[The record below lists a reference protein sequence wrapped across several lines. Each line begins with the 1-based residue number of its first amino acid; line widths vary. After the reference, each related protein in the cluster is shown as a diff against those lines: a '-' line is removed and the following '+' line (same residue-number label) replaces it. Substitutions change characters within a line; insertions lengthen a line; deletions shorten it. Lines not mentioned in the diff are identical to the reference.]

1 MELDLTGLAEIAK
14 NGDPQKK
21 GRSDSPCSD
30 FSEQG
35 EYKSTTRAE
44 KPAEGQKTGLN
55 KLQREA
61 DQNKSEKERTLAV
74 YKEYQHNKIVTAQLQ
89 TELLKGTREGE
100 DITELY
106 LKAVKTISLLIHNE
120 LFYRQIA
127 GDIEKRGQEQ

>member
-1 MELDLTGLAEIAK
+1 MELDLSALEFIAK

-21 GRSDSPCSD
+21 DRSDSPHND
-30 FSEQG
+30 FSAQG
-35 EYKSTTRAE
+35 EYKSTTERE

-61 DQNKSEKERTLAV
+61 DQNRSEKELAFSV

-89 TELLKGTREGE
+89 TELLKGTRDGE

-127 GDIEKRGQEQ
+127 GDIERRGQEQ